1 MCTAYSPR
9 RVYQYFCVSVDAC
22 RCSHNMTIY
31 SVQLFGDR
39 IFQQLM
45 NMLEIYCVQNK
56 IWLTFYS
63 SLFSVAKMI
72 PVVVRIPIAAPA

>member
-1 MCTAYSPR
+1 
-9 RVYQYFCVSVDAC
+9 
-22 RCSHNMTIY
+22 MTIY

-56 IWLTFYS
+56 IWLTFDS

>member
-1 MCTAYSPR
+1 
-9 RVYQYFCVSVDAC
+9 
-22 RCSHNMTIY
+22 
-31 SVQLFGDR
+31 
-39 IFQQLM
+39 M

-56 IWLTFYS
+56 IWLTFDS